1 MLVIPRMIIQE
12 NSKMARDIYREFVE
26 LSQDYLKLCEQKHRR
41 AAQNKSIAE
50 ELGILEFYY
59 EGVKNYIDEYE
70 KQIHALKMELVAAR
84 TTAKIIE
91 QKYLEE
97 FKKSFKV
104 TKPNPT
110 AEQYEAIKA
119 RRRKGVS
126 ITEIAKHFE
135 LSKKQIIELADVK

>member
-1 MLVIPRMIIQE
+1 M
-12 NSKMARDIYREFVE
+12 RDIYREFVE

-50 ELGILEFYY
+50 ELGLLEFFY
-59 EGVKNYIDEYE
+59 EGVKSYIETYQE
-70 KQIHALKMELVAAR
+70 QVHALRMEVVAAR
-84 TTAKIIE
+84 TTSKIIE

-104 TKPNPT
+104 TPPKPTP
-110 AEQYEAIKA
+110 EQYAAIKV
-119 RRRKGVS
+119 RRKKGVS
-126 ITEIAKHFE
+126 ITEISKHFE